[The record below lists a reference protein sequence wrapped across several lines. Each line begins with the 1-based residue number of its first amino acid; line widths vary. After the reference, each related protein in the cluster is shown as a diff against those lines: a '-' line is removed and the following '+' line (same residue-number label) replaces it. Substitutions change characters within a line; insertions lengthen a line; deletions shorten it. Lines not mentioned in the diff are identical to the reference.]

1 MRSLPFLLFSLM
13 SFQVLAYDNCDRLRQ
28 NEAAFK
34 ACMNQWH
41 GRDTI
46 DSSASDAL
54 SAMHQREYDAR
65 IRDEEASNAEIDRR
79 LKESAAAA
87 AAQRSQQET
96 EEQERRRFLGGRE
109 ASALASR
116 LLIEQRLQALA
127 AKVNA
132 KPRLSPDDY
141 RELIFTAYP
150 EADLM
155 LPWASR
161 AAQEYGGRFKLL
173 EGLSLSM
180 NCPGKR
186 NVDIAGN
193 DSWGRWMG
201 RNQCDTAMQERGVAM
216 MHAYMNE
223 AAPVDR
229 LLICAQSDWRRRQFI
244 IDAFTNSIDNSH
256 TRRHAAQLED
266 CYARLGD
273 IPREV
278 AEKFNAILAAP
289 PHTGLGE
296 PSFAFFN
303 PQWQTLKDLRDTATI
318 QRLIL
323 ASLLGGNYR
332 RDANPYEPDDR
343 FDPVATARQYG
354 LDLAWATTKPAQ
366 PFQPGPI
373 SLRQLG
379 RTTEAGSLPMPTW
392 SDPTAALVALNKVAG
407 DHLNANRHGEALA
420 LYEAALAVGQ
430 QTRGKVDLAQVGLTL
445 HQMAGLFE
453 AHQDAEAA
461 ETLYRQAI
469 ATLDERIAQSWS
481 IREPKELLR
490 TSLLKLANLYASQK
504 RYAEQE
510 PLERRRVDIVKY
522 LYGDKHYSISMAY
535 YRLGEALEG
544 LNHLNEA
551 VGSYRDAYLKNPE
564 SDDMDRRLAG
574 WTYWR
579 IGVATRNMGQHAQ
592 AEEAFD
598 RALGFYA
605 QITPLPAADIAD
617 LYESRVKLYQL
628 TGRQADAAKAQV
640 LSDDFRAG
648 KIQQLQPQSKPQAA
662 QAASS
667 VQQNKNAEE
676 YYLINGMNEALT
688 TGRFEDTL
696 RAAEAAIAFVDEAGA
711 HSLEAMALNKMGV
724 ALVGLK
730 RFDEAE
736 ARFNQALTK
745 SPSEE
750 QAAFAREQ
758 LAALAKLRKPV
769 DWRHEWRKLY
779 DTALRMNE
787 DDAADQAVAISKARE
802 ALAMAVR
809 EGGAHH
815 PLVAASRYRLGV
827 CLRTDEQT
835 REAEQ
840 HYLQAIKEAEVA
852 VGKESDFVAVVA
864 TELATLYD
872 EQERYAEALPLH
884 QRALAIREKGNNPL
898 VLEANLRLFALH
910 HTAQLHYA
918 EADPYYRR
926 RLESAE
932 RHNGPDHPAV
942 AVALNALGR
951 NHFMLK
957 RYNEA
962 EPLYLRALAIAERE
976 ATKNPRLL
984 RDTLDELA
992 SLYLWMKKPDEAA
1005 RYKQRRDTLAKR

>member
-1 MRSLPFLLFSLM
+1 MRSLPFLLFFLM

-28 NEAAFK
+28 NEAAFN

-65 IRDEEASNAEIDRR
+65 IRDEEARNAEIDRR

-354 LDLAWATTKPAQ
+354 LDLAWVTTKPAQ

-407 DHLNANRHGEALA
+407 DHLNANRHGEAMA

-469 ATLDERIAQSWS
+469 AIFDERIAQSWS

-579 IGVATRNMGQHAQ
+579 IGVATRNMGHHAQ

-598 RALGFYA
+598 RAQGFYA

-628 TGRQADAAKAQV
+628 TGRQADAAKAQA

-648 KIQQLQPQSKPQAA
+648 KIQQLQPQFRP

-724 ALVGLK
+724 ALAGLK

-745 SPSEE
+745 APSEE

-758 LAALAKLRKPV
+758 LAALAKLRKPA
-769 DWRHEWRKLY
+769 DWRDEWRKLY

-787 DDAADQAVAISKARE
+787 DDDADQAVAIAKARE
-802 ALAMAVR
+802 ALALA
-809 EGGAHH
+809 EQKGGAQHR
-815 PLVAASRYRLGV
+815 LVAESRNTLAV
-827 CLRTDEQT
+827 CLRTDQQYPEAEQQYLQAL
-835 REAEQ
+835 REAEAADGKDSD
-840 HYLQAIKEAEVA
+840 LVAII
-852 VGKESDFVAVVA
+852 A

-872 EQERYAEALPLH
+872 YRTRHAEALPLH
-884 QRALAIREKGNNPL
+884 RRALAIREKGNNLLALEKSLDLL
-898 VLEANLRLFALH
+898 VDHYRSQRQFVEA
-910 HTAQLHYA
+910 
-918 EADPYYRR
+918 EPYSR
-926 RLESAE
+926 RLVELAE
-932 RHNGPDHPAV
+932 RLNGPDHPIV
-942 AVALNALGR
+942 AVAHTDLGFIL
-951 NHFMLK
+951 FMLK

-962 EPLYLRALAIAERE
+962 EPLYLRALAIAE
-976 ATKNPRLL
+976 KNAAKQPRLL
-984 RDTLDELA
+984 QGTLDSLA
-992 SLYLWMKKPDEAA
+992 NLYLWMKKPEEAA